1 MPPTHLPTTRFSAGF
16 QALVDTYGVPR
27 YREINPGVFAI
38 VLFPFLFGIM
48 FGDVGHG
55 LLLVMLALYFI
66 RNEQQL
72 QARKLD
78 DMLAM
83 AFGGR
88 YVLLLNG
95 IFSMYVGL
103 LYNEAFSV
111 PMGLFRSTY
120 TVSVGGGGAARA
132 EWDGTVYP
140 FGIDPMWHLAAN
152 KMTFFNSFKM
162 KASIV
167 VGVLQMALGIL
178 LSFLNH
184 REFGDRRAIWFV
196 FVPELVFFLS
206 IFGYLVLM
214 IFLKWATDWVAI
226 AQQPPSLL
234 NTLISM
240 FMAPGVYTEESRL
253 FAGQEHLQ
261 LGLVCMALLAV
272 PPLLLGKP
280 LLALREHRRKVR
292 ERAYSALAQAA
303 EQSEQSPPEEARGA
317 GPSEGGVGP
326 ARGAGGEETEEE
338 PEFEFME
345 VMVHQVI
352 HTIEFVLG
360 SISNTASYLRLWAL
374 SLAHSQLSELF
385 WEKVMRGGFS
395 TAASLPVPL
404 NGAVIFVCLAIWL
417 VLNLGVLMVMENL
430 SSFLHALRLQ
440 WVEFQNKVRAR
451 AAATPARALAPP
463 PMSAPMSTSPCPMCG
478 RASDAFLF
486 LLAVLQRG
494 RQ

>member
-1 MPPTHLPTTRFSAGF
+1 MTQVPPTHLPTTRVSAGF

-55 LLLVMLALYFI
+55 LLLVLLALYFI
-66 RNEQQL
+66 RNERQL

-95 IFSMYVGL
+95 IFAVYVGL
-103 LYNEAFSV
+103 LYNEAFAV
-111 PMGLFRSTY
+111 PMGLFHTSY
-120 TVSVGGGGAARA
+120 TVSVSGGGTARA

-234 NTLISM
+234 NTLIAM
-240 FMAPGVYTEESRL
+240 FMSPGVYMEESRL
-253 FAGQEHLQ
+253 YA
-261 LGLVCMALLAV
+261 
-272 PPLLLGKP
+272 
-280 LLALREHRRKVR
+280 
-292 ERAYSALAQAA
+292 
-303 EQSEQSPPEEARGA
+303 
-317 GPSEGGVGP
+317 
-326 ARGAGGEETEEE
+326 
-338 PEFEFME
+338 
-345 VMVHQVI
+345 
-352 HTIEFVLG
+352 
-360 SISNTASYLRLWAL
+360 
-374 SLAHSQLSELF
+374 
-385 WEKVMRGGFS
+385 
-395 TAASLPVPL
+395 
-404 NGAVIFVCLAIWL
+404 
-417 VLNLGVLMVMENL
+417 
-430 SSFLHALRLQ
+430 
-440 WVEFQNKVRAR
+440 
-451 AAATPARALAPP
+451 
-463 PMSAPMSTSPCPMCG
+463 
-478 RASDAFLF
+478 
-486 LLAVLQRG
+486 
-494 RQ
+494 